1 MGNYVNNLI
10 SRIKTIKGLVFFT
23 LSLTGNRLGVESAPA
38 VVFLKDPG
46 LKPVVNCGFQILWN
60 RIRSQVSLLFLHNVI
75 SVKLIPA

>member
-38 VVFLKDPG
+38 IVFLKDPG
-46 LKPVVNCGFQILWN
+46 LKPVVYHGM
-60 RIRSQVSLLFLHNVI
+60 LLYLTLCIKNYVI
-75 SVKLIPA
+75 